1 MTDLQARDVRDLRQ
15 TFAGTVVTEG
25 EPGYDE
31 ARSIWNGAITK
42 KPSVIAC
49 CASPSDVAAALA
61 FAQSEALA
69 VSVPGGGHNSSP
81 SALTA
86 GAPTIDLTT
95 VRPVTIGA
103 DARPGASG

>member
-49 CASPSDVAAALA
+49 CASPSDVAAALS
-61 FAQSEALA
+61 FAQSEGLEASA
-69 VSVPGGGHNSSP
+69 RGGGHNFSG
-81 SALTA
+81 SALTD
-86 GAPTIDLTT
+86 GGLTIDLTQMRSVT
-95 VRPVTIGA
+95 V
-103 DARPGASG
+103 